1 MFKDEYK
8 KQIDGICAED
18 SVKQQILKSL
28 KGKKK
33 AKHRKSNVL
42 VFRAAT
48 AIAASFAV
56 AFSVLIIKDSNK
68 LPVAVGGE
76 KKSYNDIYKTIEAFI
91 PKNDML
97 GNFIEGI
104 MNFGN
109 KGADFAVDEE
119 YEYVYENATD
129 DMDAGTSGSTQK
141 PSSSFT
147 DSNNAKQDATE
158 KSDGEYSETNT
169 QVKGVDEADIIK
181 TDGKYIY
188 SFSSTNGEIRIIK
201 AGKTPK
207 LVKTLK
213 VHHSKFSPM
222 SDMYLAAGKLVIMGT
237 RSDNRD
243 SKTVAYIYDVSN
255 PEKAEK
261 AYECSQSGFYNTSR
275 LIGDKLYLIT
285 NYNVN
290 VDKVDKNDVETY
302 VPCIESAGFDG
313 AMVADDIYIN
323 KNCLRASY
331 TVVCGYDI
339 NNGKLV
345 GSQSLLGG
353 TYTLYCNTSNIVT
366 ADYSYGK
373 GASVKTNIARFAID
387 NGKVEFKAE
396 GEIDGTLLNQFS
408 IDEYGGY
415 FRFVTT
421 SSGGREVRRGD
432 VVTYTFSQSNS
443 LIVLDDELKK
453 VSSIDNIAP
462 DERVYSVRF
471 MGDIAYFVTF
481 RQVDPLFSVDL
492 RDPKNPKIIGALKI
506 PGFSNFLFPYGNGK
520 LLGVGLDADE
530 KTGRTSG
537 IKLSMF
543 DISMPSDVKESA
555 KLILDAYDSPALYNH
570 KESLIDVKRN
580 IIGFSIWG
588 KLGSEY
594 RIFSFGNNAFNLKVK
609 IKLDEA
615 YSTLRGLYIGEE
627 FYLVSEKTLL
637 VYDANTY
644 TEIARINLS

>member
-8 KQIDGICAED
+8 MQIDGICADD
-18 SVKQQILKSL
+18 SVKQKVLKSL
-28 KGKKK
+28 ENKKTV
-33 AKHRKSNVL
+33 KHKKSKVV
-42 VFRAAT
+42 VFRAAA

-56 AFSVLIIKDSNK
+56 AFSVLIIRDSNK
-68 LPVAVGGE
+68 TSVAVGNE
-76 KKSYNDIYKTIEAFI
+76 EKSYKDIYKTVEAFI
-91 PKNDML
+91 PKTDIL
-97 GNFIEGI
+97 GNLIDGV
-104 MNFGN
+104 MNFGD
-109 KGADFAVDEE
+109 KESDAAVDEE
-119 YEYVYENATD
+119 AEYVYEYATD
-129 DMDAGTSGSTQK
+129 DVATGTNGSAEK

-147 DSNNAKQDATE
+147 DSNSAKQETTE
-158 KSDGEYSETNT
+158 EADGDYSETNT

-188 SFSSTNGEIRIIK
+188 SFSASSGEIRIIK
-201 AGKTPK
+201 AGKTPQLIK
-207 LVKTLK
+207 KIK
-213 VHHSKFSPM
+213 VNHSEFSPM
-222 SDMYLAAGKLVIMGT
+222 SEMYLAAGKLVVMGT
-237 RSDNRD
+237 RPDNRK
-243 SKTVAYIYDVSN
+243 SETAVYIYDVSN

-261 AYECSQSGFYNTSR
+261 AYECAQSGFYNTSR

-290 VDKVDKNDVETY
+290 VNDVSENKVETY
-302 VPCIESAGFDG
+302 VPCIETVNYDG

-323 KNCLRASY
+323 QNCTRAAY

-339 NNGKLV
+339 SNGKLV

-387 NGKVEFKAE
+387 NGKVEFKAD

-421 SSGGREVRRGD
+421 SSGGREVRNGD
-432 VVTYTFSQSNS
+432 VVTYTFSQTNS
-443 LIVLDDELKK
+443 LIVLDGELKK

-471 MGDIAYFVTF
+471 MGNIAYFVTF

-492 RDPKNPKIIGALKI
+492 KDPKNPKIIGALKI

-520 LLGVGLDADE
+520 LLGIGQDADE
-530 KTGRTSG
+530 TTGIAGG

-543 DISMPSDVKESA
+543 DTSVPSDVKESA
-555 KLILDAYDSPALYNH
+555 KLVLDAYDSPALYSH
-570 KESLIDVKRN
+570 KETLIDVNRN
-580 IIGFSIWG
+580 IIGMAIWG

-594 RIFSFGNNAFNLKVK
+594 RIFSFSNNEFNLKVK

-615 YSTLRGLYIGEE
+615 YDSLRGLYIGNE
-627 FYLVSEKTLL
+627 FYLVCEKMLL
-637 VYDANTY
+637 VYDADTY

>member
-8 KQIDGICAED
+8 RQIDSISADD
-18 SVKQQILKSL
+18 SVKQKVFKSL
-28 KGKKK
+28 ERKKTV
-33 AKHRKSNVL
+33 KHKKSKVL
-42 VFRAAT
+42 VFRAAA

-68 LPVAVGGE
+68 PPVAVGDE
-76 KKSYNDIYKTIEAFI
+76 EKSYKDIYKTVEAFI
-91 PKNDML
+91 PKTDMF
-97 GNFIEGI
+97 GNFIEGV

-109 KGADFAVDEE
+109 KVSNDAVDEE
-119 YEYVYENATD
+119 IEYVYEAETEDIAT
-129 DMDAGTSGSTQK
+129 GTNNGVQK

-147 DSNNAKQDATE
+147 DSNNVKQDAEE
-158 KSDGEYSETNT
+158 KTDGEYSETNT

-188 SFSSTNGEIRIIK
+188 SFSNSDGEVRIIK
-201 AGKTPK
+201 AGKTPQ
-207 LVKTLK
+207 LVKKLK
-213 VHHSKFSPM
+213 VNHSEFSAM
-222 SDMYLAAGKLVIMGT
+222 SDMYLAAGKLVIMGSRT
-237 RSDNRD
+237 DNRK
-243 SKTVAYIYDVSN
+243 SETVVYIYDVSV

-290 VDKVDKNDVETY
+290 VNDVSENKVETY
-302 VPCIESAGFDG
+302 VPCVESKNYNG

-323 KNCLRASY
+323 KNCSRASY

-339 NNGKLV
+339 SNGKLV
-345 GSQSLLGG
+345 GSQSMLGG

-421 SSGGREVRRGD
+421 SSGGREVRNGD

-443 LIVLDDELKK
+443 LIVLDGELKK

-492 RDPKNPKIIGALKI
+492 SDPKNPKIIGALKI

-530 KTGRTSG
+530 KTGRSGG

-543 DISMPSDVKESA
+543 DTSIPSDIKESA
-555 KLILDAYDSPALYNH
+555 KLILDAYDSPALYSH
-570 KESLIDVKRN
+570 KETLIDVKRN

-594 RIFSFGNNAFNLKVK
+594 RIFNFSNNEFKLKVK

-615 YSTLRGLYIGEE
+615 YDSLRGLYIGRE
-627 FYLVSEKTLL
+627 FYLVNEKTLL

>member
-1 MFKDEYK
+1 MFKDDYK
-8 KQIDGICAED
+8 KQIDSICADD
-18 SVKQQILKSL
+18 SVKQRVLKSL
-28 KGKKK
+28 EGKKTVRHK
-33 AKHRKSNVL
+33 KSKVL
-42 VFRAAT
+42 VFRAAA

-56 AFSVLIIKDSNK
+56 AFSVLIIKDSSK
-68 LPVAVGGE
+68 PPIAVGSE
-76 KKSYNDIYKTIEAFI
+76 EKSYKDIYKTVEVFI
-91 PKNDML
+91 PKTDML
-97 GNFIEGI
+97 GNFIDGI
-104 MNFGN
+104 KNFAN
-109 KGADFAVDEE
+109 KGADFAVEE
-119 YEYVYENATD
+119 EMEYVYEYAAD
-129 DMDAGTSGSTQK
+129 DMDTATNGSAQK
-141 PSSSFT
+141 PTSSFT
-147 DSNNAKQDATE
+147 DSNNEKQDAAE
-158 KSDGEYSETNT
+158 ESDGDYSETNT

-188 SFSSTNGEIRIIK
+188 SFSVSNGEIRIIK
-201 AGKTPK
+201 SGKEPQLIK
-207 LVKTLK
+207 KLK
-213 VHHSKFSPM
+213 VNHSEFSAM
-222 SDMYLAAGKLVIMGT
+222 SDMYLAAGKLVIMGS
-237 RSDNRD
+237 RPDNRK
-243 SKTVAYIYDVSN
+243 SETAVYIYDVSN

-290 VDKVDKNDVETY
+290 VNKINENDVETY
-302 VPCIESAGFDG
+302 VPSVESVNYNG
-313 AMVADDIYIN
+313 AMASDDIYIN
-323 KNCLRASY
+323 KNCSRAEY

-339 NNGKLV
+339 SNGKLV

-373 GASVKTNIARFAID
+373 GASVKTNIARFTID

-421 SSGGREVRRGD
+421 SSGGREVRNGD

-443 LIVLDDELKK
+443 LIVLDGELKK

-492 RDPKNPKIIGALKI
+492 SDPKNPKIIGALKI
-506 PGFSNFLFPYGNGK
+506 PGFSNYLFPYGNGK
-520 LLGVGLDADE
+520 LLGLGLDADE
-530 KTGRTSG
+530 KTGRAGG

-543 DISMPSDVKESA
+543 DISTPSDVKESA
-555 KLILDAYDSPALYNH
+555 KLILDAYDSPALYSH

-580 IIGFSIWG
+580 VIGFSIWG

-594 RIFSFGNNAFNLKVK
+594 RIFSFSNNAFNLKVK
-609 IKLDEA
+609 IKLDDV
-615 YSTLRGLYIGEE
+615 YDSLRGLYIGSE
-627 FYLVSEKTLL
+627 FYLVTEKNLL